1 MTTLEVAYDAE
12 TGAKL
17 NYRVPAHFFNHP
29 VLGRG
34 ITREPKTKPQTQT
47 VKPDRK
53 DNKNA

>member
-17 NYRVPAHFFNHP
+17 NYRVPAHFFDHP

-34 ITREPKTKPQTQT
+34 ITREPKTKPQINTHQ

-53 DNKNA
+53 DK